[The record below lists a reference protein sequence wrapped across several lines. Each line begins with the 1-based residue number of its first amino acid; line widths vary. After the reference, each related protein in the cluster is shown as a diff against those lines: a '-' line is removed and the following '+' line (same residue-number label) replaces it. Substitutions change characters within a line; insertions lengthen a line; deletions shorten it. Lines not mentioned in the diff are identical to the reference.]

1 MCGVAGGH
9 MLGLPKD
16 PLPAQASQLGDRAI
30 LLHSLEKNL
39 SVYGRV
45 HPANLHNP
53 KRHRARAELT
63 FNAGDP
69 FSADASGFDPV
80 PLRGRYSHRDQARLR
95 EIELGRPITG
105 VPQHAALY
113 KFALSQMWLEHT
125 LGDEGKGPQES
136 IFPRTSNTL
145 RWWLACF
152 ERHFAANGHTRLP
165 RTLNRQSGKPDGLEK
180 VPRRQAK
187 VYRR

>member
-16 PLPAQASQLGDRAI
+16 PLPAQASQLGDRTI

-45 HPANLHNP
+45 YAANLHKP
-53 KRHRARAELT
+53 KRHRAGAELT

-69 FSADASGFDPV
+69 LSADATGFDAV
-80 PLRGRYSHRDQARLR
+80 PLRGRHPHRDQARLR

-105 VPQHAALY
+105 IPEHAALD
-113 KFALSQMWLEHT
+113 KFALFQMLLE
-125 LGDEGKGPQES
+125 
-136 IFPRTSNTL
+136 R
-145 RWWLACF
+145 A
-152 ERHFAANGHTRLP
+152 
-165 RTLNRQSGKPDGLEK
+165 
-180 VPRRQAK
+180 
-187 VYRR
+187 